1 MRVPS
6 LLLALLLAG
15 CSGDDAAP
23 AAPAPA
29 PATNTEAAAPAAP
42 APAQAAADSPTGD
55 SPEAP
60 GEVIYKSYCITCH
73 QADGSGKPTADGR
86 PIAGSFSGDAEIL
99 AQSDEQLLRTI
110 RVGKTGRIGSM
121 PPWAGILSKE
131 QRADVLAYI
140 RATFSP
146 APAEPPADAP
156 K

>member
-1 MRVPS
+1 MRVSS

-15 CSGDDAAP
+15 CSSDDAAT
-23 AAPAPA
+23 
-29 PATNTEAAAPAAP
+29 ATDYEAAAPAAA
-42 APAQAAADSPTGD
+42 APAAAASAAAPPAEAAAQSPQ
-55 SPEAP
+55 AR

-73 QADGSGKPTADGR
+73 QADGSGKPTAEGR
-86 PIAGSFSGDAEIL
+86 PIAGSFSGDPEIL

-121 PPWAGILSKE
+121 PPWAGVLSKE

-140 RATFSP
+140 RATFAP
-146 APAEPPADAP
+146 APADPPADTP